1 MRTLAT
7 DEIGKSYRG
16 RRVVNGVSLRV
27 EQGEVVGLLGPNGAG
42 KTTTFYTIVGLIPPD
57 AGRVLIDDEDIT
69 DVPMY
74 LRARQYGISYLPQE
88 ASVFRKLTVEE
99 NILAVLEA
107 QPISWHER
115 REKMEKLID
124 QLGLEH
130 IRLNRG
136 YALSGGERRRVE
148 IARALCINPAFIL
161 LDEPF
166 SGIDPIAVLDL
177 QKIIFDLKAS
187 GIGVLITDHNVRE
200 TLSVTDRAYIIN
212 EGRIF
217 RQGTPE
223 QLGGDP
229 EVRRVY
235 LGESFSLVERART
248 GKVQVPSWLKGFTN
262 YGVVATQAAFGSL
275 TEANPY
281 ARPPAD
287 GQRACAQQA

>member
-1 MRTLAT
+1 MPTLAT
-7 DEIGKSYRG
+7 DEIGKSYRS

-27 EQGEVVGLLGPNGAG
+27 ERGEVVGLLGPNGAG

-57 AGRVLIDDEDIT
+57 TGRILLDGEDIT
-69 DVPMY
+69 GVPMY

-124 QLGLEH
+124 ELGLEH

-148 IARALCINPAFIL
+148 IARALAINPAFIL

-177 QKIIFDLKAS
+177 QRIISDLKAS

-200 TLSVTDRAYIIN
+200 TLAVTDRAYIID
-212 EGRIF
+212 EGRILAS
-217 RQGTPE
+217 GNPS
-223 QLGGDP
+223 QLASDAQ
-229 EVRRVY
+229 VRRVY
-235 LGESFSLVERART
+235 LGESFSLV
-248 GKVQVPSWLKGFTN
+248 
-262 YGVVATQAAFGSL
+262 
-275 TEANPY
+275 
-281 ARPPAD
+281 
-287 GQRACAQQA
+287 